1 MLIIRKRHAVWWDL
15 CFSTATTAD
24 VSKNQ
29 AKFAVTVQSN
39 SPLLKTWTSH
49 TAIKKIKKKFKTP
62 APALKINRNNYK
74 FIKKYEIV
82 TMHHY
87 FIVIMIDN
95 CLNSGLITFDPF
107 EISKSALFGFKSK
120 KL

>member
-1 MLIIRKRHAVWWDL
+1 MLCRHGGLFASVQY
-15 CFSTATTAD
+15 SND

-39 SPLLKTWTSH
+39 RPLLKTWTSH
-49 TAIKKIKKKFKTP
+49 TAIKKKKKRFKTP
-62 APALKINRNNYK
+62 APALKILIQIITNI
-74 FIKKYEIV
+74 IKKYEIV

-87 FIVIMIDN
+87 FFVIMIDN